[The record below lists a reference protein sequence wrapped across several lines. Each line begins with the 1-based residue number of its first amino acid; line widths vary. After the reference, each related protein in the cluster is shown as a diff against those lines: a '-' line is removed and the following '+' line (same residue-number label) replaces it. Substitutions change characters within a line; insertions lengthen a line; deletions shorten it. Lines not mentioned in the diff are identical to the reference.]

1 MMHIYPEDLV
11 LAKGMIPTAQAARR
25 DKRCGWEKGF
35 VVAAD
40 CAERRKPMGRRS
52 PTVGRKVPRSAFVAD
67 RRAILK
73 LVPKL
78 RKIKPAKGR

>member
-1 MMHIYPEDLV
+1 MS
-11 LAKGMIPTAQAARR
+11 RR
-25 DKRCGWEKGF
+25 T
-35 VVAAD
+35 
-40 CAERRKPMGRRS
+40 
-52 PTVGRKVPRSAFVAD
+52 PTVGRKVPRSAFVQD

>member
-1 MMHIYPEDLV
+1 
-11 LAKGMIPTAQAARR
+11 MIPRRRPKSGGTKFGLKTSARVG
-25 DKRCGWEKGF
+25 KLN
-35 VVAAD
+35 
-40 CAERRKPMGRRS
+40 RKEEAMGRRS
-52 PTVGRKVPRSAFVAD
+52 PTVGRKVPRSAFVQD

>member
-1 MMHIYPEDLV
+1 MGEGVGKARVWPPLLMDPQ
-11 LAKGMIPTAQAARR
+11 GGIP
-25 DKRCGWEKGF
+25 
-35 VVAAD
+35 
-40 CAERRKPMGRRS
+40 MSRRS
-52 PTVGRKVPRSAFVAD
+52 PTVGRKVPRSAFVQD

>member
-1 MMHIYPEDLV
+1 MS
-11 LAKGMIPTAQAARR
+11 
-25 DKRCGWEKGF
+25 
-35 VVAAD
+35 
-40 CAERRKPMGRRS
+40 RS
-52 PTVGRKVPRSAFVAD
+52 APTVGRKVLRSAFVQD

>member
-1 MMHIYPEDLV
+1 MILERCSKAGSATFGLKTNAPVDKLTPEEDEE
-11 LAKGMIPTAQAARR
+11 MS
-25 DKRCGWEKGF
+25 
-35 VVAAD
+35 
-40 CAERRKPMGRRS
+40 RRS
-52 PTVGRKVPRSAFVAD
+52 PTVGRKVPRSAFVQD